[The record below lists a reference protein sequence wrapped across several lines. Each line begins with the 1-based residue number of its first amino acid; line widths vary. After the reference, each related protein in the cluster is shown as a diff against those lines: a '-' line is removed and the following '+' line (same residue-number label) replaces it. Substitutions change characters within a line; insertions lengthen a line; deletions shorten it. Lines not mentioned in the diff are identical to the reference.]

1 MGVAPKVQM
10 LGPDEAQSPEA
21 EVPLTRNRVQYK
33 PPLALE
39 EKWWKYVLQR
49 KEVRCGKLI
58 WLVHHP
64 AAPKKWKKE

>member
-1 MGVAPKVQM
+1 MAAWSSSLGVAPKVQM

-39 EKWWKYVLQR
+39 EK
-49 KEVRCGKLI
+49 
-58 WLVHHP
+58 
-64 AAPKKWKKE
+64 